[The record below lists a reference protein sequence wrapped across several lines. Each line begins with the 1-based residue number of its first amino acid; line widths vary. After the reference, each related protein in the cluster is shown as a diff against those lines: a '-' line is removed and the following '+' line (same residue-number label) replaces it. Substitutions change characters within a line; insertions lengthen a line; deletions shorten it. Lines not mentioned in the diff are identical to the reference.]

1 MAGKRK
7 PPTLRR
13 KGRSFVTDVYRA
25 DGRRT
30 SVSFGP
36 PDGRTEGEIYIA
48 FGQWLDLFKR
58 HPHKTLSFSD
68 PYEVI
73 EQAVS
78 PTTIR
83 TVGQLIE
90 KYVESIEQHNPSLR
104 DGMPNSTLI
113 RIKQLRPFLDLYAD
127 WPVADF
133 GPDELKGVQ
142 DAMVEYRYYRN
153 ENRKEPIAYRRTA
166 INSVMNEIY
175 RMWQWGIGREITTEA
190 QKQLLKE
197 VRPLRL
203 GRTSAKDRS
212 KRATVALEEF
222 NKVTENLT
230 SVVADIFRIMWI
242 TAMRP
247 SEVCRMRPFDIRR
260 NDPDCWVYVPGSDA
274 SDVGDHKTAHLHRVR
289 AIALTSKAQAVLKPR
304 IKSFGSKA
312 YIFSPAEAIQEL
324 LDKRLA
330 NRKTPAG
337 YGNRRGTNR
346 KEHPMIKPGESYTSQ
361 SLNVALKRA
370 CKRAGVDRFT
380 PYDLRRSAATRIR
393 SELGKE
399 AAKLILGHVSTD
411 TTEIYL
417 LDEVKETMKVAKQLD
432 GAQEAEAKK
441 PKRLKKLKKRK
452 LKKSKK
458 KS

>member
-1 MAGKRK
+1 MARTRK

-13 KGRSFVTDVYRA
+13 KGQSFVTDVYRL

-30 SVSFGP
+30 TVSFGP
-36 PDGRTEGEIYIA
+36 PNGRTEGEIYVA
-48 FGQWLDLFKR
+48 FGQWLDLFSK
-58 HPHKTLSFSD
+58 HPQKTLSFSD
-68 PYEVI
+68 PYEAL
-73 EQAVS
+73 ERAVN
-78 PTTIR
+78 PTTVR
-83 TVGQLIE
+83 TVGHLAE
-90 KYVESIEQHNPSLR
+90 KYVESLEQHYPSLQA
-104 DGMPNSTLI
+104 GKSNPALN
-113 RIKQLRPFLDLYAD
+113 RINQLKPFLGPYAD

-133 GPDELKGVQ
+133 GPDELKAIQ
-142 DAMVEYRYYRN
+142 DAMVAYRYFRN
-153 ENRKEPIAYRRTA
+153 DNTDEPIAYRRTA

-175 RMWQWGIGREITTEA
+175 GMWQWGIGREITTDA

-203 GRTSAKDRS
+203 GQTSAIDKP
-212 KRATVALEEF
+212 KRASVTLDEF

-230 SVVADIFRIMWI
+230 SVVADIFRIMWA

-247 SEVCRMRPFDIRR
+247 SEVCRMRPFDISRK
-260 NDPDCWVYVPGSDA
+260 DPDCWVYVPGSDA

-289 AIALTSKAQAVLKPR
+289 AIPLTSEVQAILKPR
-304 IKSFGSKA
+304 IKSFRSKE

-324 LDKRLA
+324 MDKRLA
-330 NRKTPAG
+330 DRKTPSG

-346 KEHPMIKPGESYTSQ
+346 KEHPMIKPGEQYKSQ
-361 SLNVALKRA
+361 TLNVALKRA

-380 PYDLRRSAATRIR
+380 PYDLRRSAATRVR

-432 GAQEAEAKK
+432 ASQD
-441 PKRLKKLKKRK
+441 
-452 LKKSKK
+452 
-458 KS
+458 

>member
-1 MAGKRK
+1 MAGKQK

-30 SVSFGP
+30 TVSFGP

-48 FGQWLDLFKR
+48 FGQWLDLFNR
-58 HPHKTLSFSD
+58 HPHKTLSFRD
-68 PYEVI
+68 PYEAI
-73 EQAVS
+73 DQAVS

-83 TVGQLIE
+83 TVGRFVK
-90 KYVESIEQHNPSLR
+90 KYVEAIEQHSPTLR
-104 DGMPNSTLI
+104 DGGPNSTLG
-113 RIKQLRPFLDLYAD
+113 RINQFRPFLDPYAD

-133 GPDELKGVQ
+133 GPDELREVQ
-142 DAMVEYRYYRN
+142 DALVKYRYFRN
-153 ENRKEPIAYRRTA
+153 DNMDEPIAYRRTA
-166 INSVMNEIY
+166 INRVMNEIY

-197 VRPLRL
+197 VRSLRL
-203 GRTSAKDRS
+203 GQTSAQDRS
-212 KRATVALEEF
+212 KRAAVTLEEF
-222 NKVTENLT
+222 NKVTENLS
-230 SVVADIFRIMWI
+230 SVVADIFRIMWT

-247 SEVCRMRPFDIRR
+247 SEVCRMRPIDISR
-260 NDPDCWVYVPGSDA
+260 NDPDCWIYVPGSDA

-289 AIALTSKAQAVLKPR
+289 AIPLTSEVQAVLKSR
-304 IKSFGSKA
+304 IKSFRSKE
-312 YIFSPAEAIQEL
+312 YIFSPSEAIQEL
-324 LDKRLA
+324 RDKRLA
-330 NRKTPAG
+330 DRKTPAG

-346 KEHPMIKPGESYTSQ
+346 QEHPMIKPGEQYKSQ
-361 SLNVALKRA
+361 TLNVALKRA

-393 SELGKE
+393 SQLGKE

-417 LDEVKETMKVAKQLD
+417 LDEVKESMKVAKQLD
-432 GAQEAEAKK
+432 GAQEAEEKK
-441 PKRLKKLKKRK
+441 PKESKRRK
-452 LKKSKK
+452 LKRSKK